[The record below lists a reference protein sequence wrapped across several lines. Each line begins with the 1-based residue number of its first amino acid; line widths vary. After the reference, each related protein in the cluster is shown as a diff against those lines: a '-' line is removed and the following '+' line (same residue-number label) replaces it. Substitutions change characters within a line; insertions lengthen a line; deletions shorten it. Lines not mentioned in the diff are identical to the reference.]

1 MTASPPPRPDTPPA
15 AAGLVPVPP
24 EVEDLLRLVHDT
36 LSDPAAW
43 QRARAVAP
51 CRATAL
57 HDQDLAR
64 RANLVQAALSGLVRA
79 PQRPFT
85 AHRAAGMAA
94 WLRGQLDAQP
104 QRPGGG
110 S

>member
-1 MTASPPPRPDTPPA
+1 MTASPPPRPDPTTTA
-15 AAGLVPVPP
+15 APGPVPP
-24 EVEDLLRLVHDT
+24 EVEDLLRLVHDA

-51 CRATAL
+51 VRATAL

-94 WLRGQLDAQP
+94 WLRGQLDAPP